1 MPSKPA
7 RVTQRTIAE
16 LAGVSQATVSLV
28 LNGRTDTTT
37 RISDETRQR
46 VLEVIRETSY
56 MADPAAR
63 NLAGKANDL
72 VGIFTYESAF
82 PTESSDFY
90 APLLTGVEAA
100 AESLGVDL
108 LLFTSARVVDGR
120 RRLLQEGSRLRMAD
134 GCVLLGREMDV
145 EELGRL
151 VETGYPFVAVGRRD
165 GDERIPYVGA
175 DYGTTV
181 AQLVDLAIERG
192 HRRFAYLRLPFTAE
206 STVDRLAGFSS
217 ALEHHGLEAQ
227 VTASD
232 AAGPASAWRAI
243 RDSQATVVFV
253 EDPLDAD
260 RLADLAEADGIRVP
274 DALSLVALGEPAR
287 LGAVERDFTRL
298 VAPRSE
304 LGASAVRL
312 LAQIMRTEPGEQ
324 LETRVLLPCALVPG
338 ETLGRIAS

>member
-1 MPSKPA
+1 MAPSKPT

-82 PTESSDFY
+82 TDNSDFY

-108 LLFTSARVVDGR
+108 LMFTSARVVDGR
-120 RRLLQEGSRLRMAD
+120 RRLLEEGSRLRMAD

-145 EELGRL
+145 DELGRL

-181 AQLVDLAIERG
+181 AQLVELAVERG

-217 ALEHHGLEAQ
+217 ALERHGLEAQ
-227 VTASD
+227 VTTS
-232 AAGPASAWRAI
+232 AAGAASAWHAI
-243 RDSQATVVFV
+243 REGGATVVFV

-260 RLADLAEADGIRVP
+260 QLADLAEADGIRVP
-274 DALSLVALGEPAR
+274 DALSIVALGEPAR
-287 LGAVERDFTRL
+287 RGAVERDFTRL

-312 LAQIMRTEPGEQ
+312 LAQIMRAEPGEQ

-338 ETLGRIAS
+338 ETLGRIR

>member
-1 MPSKPA
+1 VAPTKPT

-46 VLEVIRETSY
+46 VLDVIRETSY

-82 PTESSDFY
+82 TENSDFY

-108 LLFTSARVVDGR
+108 LMFTSARVVDGR
-120 RRLLQEGSRLRMAD
+120 RRLLEEGSRLRMAD

-145 EELGRL
+145 DELGRL

-181 AQLVDLAIERG
+181 AQLVDLAVERG
-192 HRRFAYLRLPFTAE
+192 HRRFAYWRLPFTAE
-206 STVDRLAGFSS
+206 STVDRLAGFLS
-217 ALEHHGLEAQ
+217 ALDRHGLDAQ
-227 VTASD
+227 VVTSD
-232 AAGPASAWRAI
+232 AGPTSAWPVI
-243 RDSQATVVFV
+243 RDGRASVVFV
-253 EDPLDAD
+253 EDPLHAD
-260 RLADLAEADGIRVP
+260 RLADFAEADGIHVP
-274 DALSLVALGEPAR
+274 DALSIVALGEPAR
-287 LGAVERDFTRL
+287 RGAVERDFTRL

-312 LAQIMRTEPGEQ
+312 LSQIMRAEVGEE
-324 LETRVLLPCALVPG
+324 LETRVLLPCALVRG
-338 ETLGRIAS
+338 ETLAQVA

>member
-1 MPSKPA
+1 MAPSKPT

-82 PTESSDFY
+82 TDNSDFY

-108 LLFTSARVVDGR
+108 LMFTSARVVEGR
-120 RRLLQEGSRLRMAD
+120 RRLLEEGSRLRMAD

-145 EELGRL
+145 DELGRL

-175 DYGTTV
+175 DYGATV
-181 AQLVDLAIERG
+181 AQLVELAVERG

-217 ALEHHGLEAQ
+217 ALERHGLEAQ
-227 VTASD
+227 VTTSD
-232 AAGPASAWRAI
+232 AAGAASAWHAI
-243 RDSQATVVFV
+243 RAGGATVVFV

-260 RLADLAEADGIRVP
+260 QLADLAEADGIRVP
-274 DALSLVALGEPAR
+274 DALSIVALGEPAR
-287 LGAVERDFTRL
+287 RGAVERDFTRL

-312 LAQIMRTEPGEQ
+312 LAQIMRAETGEQ

-338 ETLGRIAS
+338 ETLGRIR